1 MNPRARPRVSL
12 KGVIRLIKEE
22 LKQIY
27 YINKEILMWQKE
39 LDRIE
44 CKSLVK
50 GQEITDMP
58 FGSGTS
64 DKVADRATEKADIE
78 AVIKGLLAK
87 IQIQR
92 RKIIDYIESIDD
104 SLLRQVMFLR
114 NVSCMSWN
122 QVACELGSSENCVK
136 QMYSRHFRSEEKG
149 S

>member
-1 MNPRARPRVSL
+1 MT
-12 KGVIRLIKEE
+12 KEE

-27 YINKEILMWQKE
+27 YINKEIIMWQKE
-39 LDRIE
+39 LDRLQ

-64 DKVADRATEKADIE
+64 DKVADLAIE
-78 AVIKGLLAK
+78 IVDTKAVIKGMLAE

-92 RKIIDYIESIDD
+92 RKIIDYIEGIDD

-122 QVACELGSSENCVK
+122 QVANELGKTETCVK
-136 QMYSRHFRSEEKG
+136 KLYSRHFGKEIDNNE
-149 S
+149 

>member
-1 MNPRARPRVSL
+1 MT
-12 KGVIRLIKEE
+12 KEE

-39 LDRIE
+39 LDRLQ
-44 CKSLVK
+44 CKPLVK

-64 DKVADRATEKADIE
+64 DKVADLAIE
-78 AVIKGLLAK
+78 IVDTKAVIKGMLAE

-92 RKIIDYIESIDD
+92 RKIIDYIEGIDD

-122 QVACELGSSENCVK
+122 QVANELGKTETCVK
-136 QMYSRHFRSEEKG
+136 KLYSRHFGKE
-149 S
+149 